1 MITSLCL
8 QNFQIKNC
16 NKELLFE
23 ELTHYRPFISYKEH
37 KKSRKEKEFQ
47 RNTINTHV
55 DFSERIDMLVYEKIS
70 SKNLIPI
77 RDLIPYNKIVSDF
90 FKNMIQ
96 GGPIK
101 ISSYKA
107 IKNEVNSFYS
117 LSRSNKNL
125 RRAGLLIWDILH
137 NPEPIFESIRK
148 ENSITN
154 PTKASKYII
163 SKELYTNKSDDVLRM
178 LNRHYNN
185 TVACIKE
192 LTIIPVS

>member
-1 MITSLCL
+1 MSENDIEICKTLLNDKEFKEKMLLLNYISMRYGVMITSLCL

-90 FKNMIQ
+90 ER
-96 GGPIK
+96 
-101 ISSYKA
+101 Y
-107 IKNEVNSFYS
+107 
-117 LSRSNKNL
+117 
-125 RRAGLLIWDILH
+125 
-137 NPEPIFESIRK
+137 
-148 ENSITN
+148 
-154 PTKASKYII
+154 
-163 SKELYTNKSDDVLRM
+163 
-178 LNRHYNN
+178 
-185 TVACIKE
+185 
-192 LTIIPVS
+192 